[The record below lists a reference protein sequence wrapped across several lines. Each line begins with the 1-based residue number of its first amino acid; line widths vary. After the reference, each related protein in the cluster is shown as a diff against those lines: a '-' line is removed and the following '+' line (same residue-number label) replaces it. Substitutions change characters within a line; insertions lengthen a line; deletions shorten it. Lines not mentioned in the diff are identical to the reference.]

1 LTFSRFQVEAGA
13 DRLYAHYVQDRRQL
27 STRTGSAMPGIR
39 VVFSA
44 YLWVGY
50 SARADIVAAMEISG
64 IDRMLAQLR
73 TAAAL
78 AARKPQAA
86 ESTAPAQKTDFAN
99 VLKSSLDNVSRV
111 QQNTEKLVRDFTA
124 GDPNTNLHDVV
135 ISMQKANISFQ
146 QTVQVRN
153 RLVQAYHDIMNMQV

>member
-1 LTFSRFQVEAGA
+1 
-13 DRLYAHYVQDRRQL
+13 
-27 STRTGSAMPGIR
+27 MPGIR

-44 YLWVGY
+44 YLWVGC
-50 SARADIVAAMEISG
+50 SAHADIVAAMEISG

-99 VLKSSLDNVSRV
+99 VLKSSLDQVSRV
-111 QQNTEKLVRDFTA
+111 QQNAEKLVQDFTV

-146 QTVQVRN
+146 QAVQVRN
-153 RLVQAYHDIMNMQV
+153 KLVQAYQEVKDIRI